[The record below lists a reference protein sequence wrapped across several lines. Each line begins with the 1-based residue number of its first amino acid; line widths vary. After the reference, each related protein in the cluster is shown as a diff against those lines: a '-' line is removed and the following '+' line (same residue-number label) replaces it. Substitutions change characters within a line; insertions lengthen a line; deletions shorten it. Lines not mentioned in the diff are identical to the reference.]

1 MSAISNA
8 LGLFSTA
15 SLADAGQEFFSTLGY
30 GTEIRQRY
38 KTLEDLLETFD
49 GDGKVAKVFGK
60 LGKRERSEPLL
71 LQQLTTAEIEANSN
85 GQLQMMASEVLD
97 TRDINTYLFLT
108 VALSEES
115 YTRTR
120 LAELA
125 RALNSMFAPPLM
137 VLFQYDDQ
145 LSVAI
150 TYRRKNKKDHT
161 KDVIE
166 RKVTFIKDVH
176 ITKPHP
182 GHVAILEDFSLPHLN
197 AFFGR
202 PIRTFNDLDDAWRQ
216 SLSTVLLNK
225 KFYRDISNWY
235 FYSRVHVRF
244 PKVADIDEQERIN
257 LALIRLLT
265 RLIFCWFLREKNEL
279 VPDELFHE
287 EKLKHLLKDMD
298 PESGSY
304 YTAILQN
311 LFFATLNTDMDAA
324 SAEPT
329 RRFIVESDKKV
340 SEDHMIHSLWRYAD
354 QIKNVKRFEALYRN
368 VPFLNGGL
376 FECLDDRVRM
386 GRSTHTKEVRIDGFA
401 SDPAKQPHVP
411 NFLFFGEGRTVD
423 LSEALGDDRR
433 TKEKFRPLLEIFRS
447 YKFTLAENTPIEEEV
462 ALDPELLGHVFENLL
477 AAYNPETGTVA
488 RKATGSFYTPRVVVD
503 WMVDQALL
511 VHFENKLPAS
521 AKLKTKQLQQLLSW
535 EEGPALKPAQC
546 DAIVQTIN
554 GLKAIDPACG
564 SGAFL
569 MGLLQKLVHVLTKV
583 DTDNSRW
590 RKLQVDAANR
600 MPSHTAKAA
609 SLEAI
614 EKAFARDNDD
624 YGRKLYL
631 IENGLFGVDI
641 QPVAVQIAKLRFF
654 ISLIVDQAIDKAR
667 PQDNYGILAL
677 PNLET
682 QIVAANSLL
691 GLETVQ
697 WGMASDELIE
707 LEREL
712 RQVRHE
718 YFTARKYS
726 DKKAL
731 RKRDEGLRDKVADEL
746 VHLGG
751 ISSANSHRLAEWN
764 PYDTNRAAPFFSP
777 TWMFGIDP
785 GTEGSSEGVFDIVIE
800 NPPYVRHEELKH
812 QLVLDSTGV
821 ERPLKEVLKDRY
833 ACYTGTADLL
843 VYFFERSFQ
852 LLKTGGVLSTI
863 TSNKYM
869 RSGYG
874 ERLRTYLSYATEIRT
889 LLDFGDAPVFAAVA
903 YPCILV
909 ARKTRNVGANDL
921 PKKLHTKQEPQEGQQ
936 VRVLR
941 WTVGP
946 HINEFPAIFEHGA
959 FDIEQRLLKPDGWQ
973 LEGEAGTRLMEQ
985 VVAAGPQL
993 SDYCQHRLYY
1003 GIKTG
1008 LNQAF
1013 VVDRETRDRL
1023 ISEHKSSAAVL
1034 RPFLRGRDVKRWRV
1048 TPEDQWLIKI
1058 PSSENVDHPWSGT
1071 KKGPLTEGQA
1081 ENIFK
1086 NSYPAIYAFMKP
1098 HKKEMKARY
1107 DQGRYY
1113 WELRSCDYWDK
1124 FDIPKIIVP
1133 AITGAVNYAPDSEG
1147 YYCNDKASILIPPS
1161 VSYCSA
1167 ILNSRV
1173 SFWYA
1178 KQKFPSKQGN
1188 FYEFKITY
1196 LAKQPI
1202 AIGSAA
1208 QQSQVEQL
1216 SEALIWLSNTGK
1228 HIADKE
1234 VPIHSIIGYFEQWL
1248 NGLVYELYFP
1258 GELQGRGLWVFDTT
1272 AAVFKKAAKEPT
1284 KEKERLKYWQSLY
1297 EVVFDS
1303 KHGLRDVLFSLRSLE
1318 VVRQIEE
1325 LDKPLS
1331 SMAAEAMADEER

>member
-1 MSAISNA
+1 MSAISTTLRDFA
-8 LGLFSTA
+8 TKP
-15 SLADAGQEFFSTLGY
+15 LADAGEELFKTLGY
-30 GTEIRQRY
+30 GTEIQQRY
-38 KTLEDLLETFD
+38 ASLKGLLEAFD
-49 GDGKVAKVFGK
+49 TGGKVAKAFGP
-60 LGKRERSEPLL
+60 LGKRERSEPVL
-71 LQQLTTAEIEANSN
+71 LQQLTTAEIEANSG
-85 GQLQMMASEVLD
+85 GQLQLMAPDALD

-108 VALSEES
+108 VALSEDN

-125 RALNSMFAPPLM
+125 RALNSMFAPPLL
-137 VLFQYDDQ
+137 VLFHYGDHVS
-145 LSVAI
+145 LAI
-150 TYRRKNKKDHT
+150 TYRRKNKQDES

-176 ITKPHP
+176 ATKPHP
-182 GHVAILEDFSLPHLN
+182 GHIAILEDFSLPHLN

-202 PIRTFNDLDDAWRQ
+202 PIKTFNDLDDAWRQ
-216 SLSTVLLNK
+216 SLSSELLNK
-225 KFYRDISNWY
+225 KFYRDIANWY
-235 FYSRVHVRF
+235 FYSREHVRF
-244 PKVADIDEQERIN
+244 PKVSDIDEQERIN

-287 EKLKHLLKDMD
+287 AKLKALLKDMD
-298 PESGSY
+298 PEAGSY

-324 SAEPT
+324 TGSET
-329 RRFIVESDKKV
+329 RRFAVESDAKD
-340 SEDHMIHSLWRYAD
+340 SDDHMVHSFWRYAD
-354 QIKNVKRFEALYRN
+354 LIKNRKKFEELYRN

-376 FECLDDRVRM
+376 FECLDDRVRK
-386 GRSTHTKEVRIDGFA
+386 GRSTYTKEVRIDGFA
-401 SDPAKQPHVP
+401 SDPAKRPHVP

-423 LSEALGDDRR
+423 LSDALGDNRR

-511 VHFENKLPAS
+511 VHLENKLPES
-521 AKLKTKQLQQLLSW
+521 ARVNGEQLKHLLSW

-546 DAIVQTIN
+546 DAVVNAIN

-569 MGLLQKLVHVLTKV
+569 MGLLQKLVHVLGKV
-583 DTDNSRW
+583 DPDNTRW
-590 RKLQVDAANR
+590 KKLQEDAAKL
-600 MPSHTAKAA
+600 MPSAPAREAA
-609 SLEAI
+609 MQAI
-614 EKAFARDNDD
+614 QKAFTLDHDD

-654 ISLIVDQAIDKAR
+654 ISLIVDQAIDKDR

-691 GLETVQ
+691 GLESVQ

-707 LEREL
+707 LEKEL
-712 RQVRHE
+712 REVRHE

-726 DKKAL
+726 KKKAL
-731 RKRDEGLRDKVADEL
+731 RKRDEELRDKVADEL
-746 VHLGG
+746 VNLGG

-777 TWMFGIDP
+777 TWMFGMDP
-785 GTEGSSEGVFDIVIE
+785 GTESGSEGVFDIVIE

-812 QLVLDSTGV
+812 QQVLDNTGV

-833 ACYTGTADLL
+833 ACYAGTADLL

-852 LLKTGGVLSTI
+852 LLKTGGVLCTI

-874 ERLRTYLSYATEIRT
+874 ERLRTYLRYATRMHT
-889 LLDFGDAPVFAAVA
+889 VLDFGDAPVFTAIA

-909 ARKTRNVGANDL
+909 AQKTRQVGAKDL
-921 PKKLHTKQEPQEGQQ
+921 PKILNAIQEPPDDQQ

-941 WTVGP
+941 WEVGP
-946 HINEFPAIFEHGA
+946 HVNEFPLIFEQQA
-959 FDIEQRLLKPDGWQ
+959 FDVPQRQMKSDGWQ
-973 LEGEAGTRLMEQ
+973 LEGEAGVKLMERI
-985 VVAAGPQL
+985 VAAGPKL
-993 SDYCQHRLYY
+993 IDYCERRLYY

-1008 LNQAF
+1008 LNEAF

-1023 ISEHKSSAAVL
+1023 IAEHPSSAEVL
-1034 RPFLRGRDVKRWRV
+1034 KPYLRGRDVKRWKV
-1048 TPEDQWLIKI
+1048 EPQDLWLIFTRRGIDIDK
-1058 PSSENVDHPWSGT
+1058 
-1071 KKGPLTEGQA
+1071 
-1081 ENIFK
+1081 
-1086 NSYPAIYAFMKP
+1086 YPAIKKHLALF
-1098 HKKEMKARY
+1098 KKELMPGAAG
-1107 DQGRYY
+1107 GRKPGHYEWFHIQDNIAYY
-1113 WELRSCDYWDK
+1113 EEFEEK
-1124 FDIPKIIVP
+1124 KIIIP
-1133 AITGAVNYAPDSEG
+1133 AITGTVNYAPDTQG

-1161 VSYCSA
+1161 VPYALA

-1173 SFWYA
+1173 SLWYA
-1178 KQKFPSKQGN
+1178 KQRFPTKQGS
-1188 FYEFKITY
+1188 FYEFKPTY

-1202 AIGSAA
+1202 ATATDEQRIL
-1208 QQSQVEQL
+1208 VERL
-1216 SEALIWLSNTGK
+1216 SSALIWLSSTLGGF
-1228 HIADKE
+1228 HEPD
-1234 VPIHSIIGYFEQWL
+1234 VPLFSMIGYFEQWL
-1248 NGLVYELYFP
+1248 NGMVYELYFP
-1258 GELQGRGLWVFDTT
+1258 GELQGRGLRAFDAT
-1272 AAVFKKAAKEPT
+1272 AAVFKNYPEAKEP
-1284 KEKERLKYWQSLY
+1284 KKNNARVKYWQALFE
-1297 EVVFDS
+1297 EVYDT
-1303 KHGLRDVLFSLRSLE
+1303 KHPLRNLLFTLRSLE
-1318 VVRQIEE
+1318 VVRQIED
-1325 LDKPLS
+1325 LDKPIEEL
-1331 SMAAEAMADEER
+1331 AAERMAETDD